1 MRFGLS
7 EQTLQKIIA
16 VFKGYPNLQKA
27 VLYGSRAKGTYRPGS
42 DIDITL
48 LGGQVSDRDY
58 LNLINE
64 LDDLNL
70 PYTFDLS
77 LYHHLQH
84 EALRQ
89 HIDRVGVE
97 LYVRGEENKQS
108 KIEGN

>member
-64 LDDLNL
+64 LDG
-70 PYTFDLS
+70 T
-77 LYHHLQH
+77 
-84 EALRQ
+84 
-89 HIDRVGVE
+89 
-97 LYVRGEENKQS
+97 
-108 KIEGN
+108 